1 MKLTINYIETLLNK
15 KVLLFTE
22 QEFRAM
28 AALLD
33 WETIKF
39 ESWDNAIEIQVEHE
53 KTQLCIKFTRG
64 QGCFIHPVG
73 YPKQVRVYPS
83 GITLMELICHFRHY
97 YCREYSVSIYTKPKF
112 GYKAHEL
119 QTIGNYLTQ
128 AIFA

>member
-1 MKLTINYIETLLNK
+1 MKLTINYIQNLLNK
-15 KVLLFTE
+15 RVLLITE
-22 QEFRAM
+22 PEFRAM
-28 AALLD
+28 ATLLD
-33 WETIKF
+33 WEVLQF

-64 QGCFIHPVG
+64 QGCHIHPVG
-73 YPKQVRVYPS
+73 YPNQARGYPS

-97 YCREYSVSIYTKPKF
+97 YCREYSVSIYTQSKY
-112 GYKAHEL
+112 GYTGPEL